1 MLLSSIHSPS
11 EQVDLPLCVAVR
23 TRDGLFA
30 ITPETGCVIDQQV
43 TTSALSQRHVEAQV
57 GIDTRYP
64 AKARNPQELYEAL
77 SVHDPH
83 LADLNIEYDRLL
95 GLLDV
100 GHSVLAVKVFRF
112 ICERLDGWNYWFGR
126 VADLLTEFDGY
137 GRASVYRAWSSLQP
151 MLARVDPVRSL
162 GTLRV
167 RVNPWY
173 AWRGARYFQSPAVS
187 NWYAAVAVQ
196 LSSIGHEK
204 NEVDQ

>member
-1 MLLSSIHSPS
+1 MILSFIHSSS
-11 EQVDLPLCVAVR
+11 EKVDLPLCVPVR

-30 ITPETGCVIDQQV
+30 IDPETGCVIDQQV
-43 TTSALSQRHVEAQV
+43 TTGALSQRHIKAQV
-57 GIDTRYP
+57 GVDTRFP
-64 AKARNPQELYEAL
+64 TEARNPEELFEAI

-95 GLLDV
+95 GLLDT
-100 GHSVLAVKVFRF
+100 GHSVLAVKIFRF

-126 VADLLTEFDGY
+126 VAELLTEFDDC

-151 MLARVDPVRSL
+151 MLVRAEPVRNL

-173 AWRGARYFQSPAVS
+173 AWRGARYLQTPAIS
-187 NWYAAVAVQ
+187 NWYAAAAVQ
-196 LSSIGHEK
+196 LPSIER
-204 NEVDQ
+204 EVKEG

>member
-11 EQVDLPLCVAVR
+11 EQVDLPLCVPVR

-30 ITPETGCVIDQQV
+30 INPETGCVIDQQV
-43 TTSALSQRHVEAQV
+43 TTSALSKRHVEAQV

-64 AKARNPQELYEAL
+64 AEARNPQELYQAL

-83 LADLNIEYDRLL
+83 LADLNVEYDRLL

-126 VADLLTEFDGY
+126 VADLLTALDGY

-151 MLARVDPVRSL
+151 MLLRVEPIHNL

-173 AWRGARYFQSPAVS
+173 AWRGARYIQSPAIS
-187 NWYAAVAVQ
+187 NWYAAAAVQ
-196 LSSIGHEK
+196 LSSIERDVREG
-204 NEVDQ
+204 

>member
-11 EQVDLPLCVAVR
+11 EQVDLPLCVPVR
-23 TRDGLFA
+23 TLDGLFA
-30 ITPETGCVIDQQV
+30 IDPETGCVIDQQV
-43 TTSALSQRHVEAQV
+43 TISVLSQRHIKAQV

-64 AKARNPQELYEAL
+64 AEARNAQELYQAL

-83 LADLNIEYDRLL
+83 LADLNVEYDRLL

-126 VADLLTEFDGY
+126 VADLLTALDGY

-151 MLARVDPVRSL
+151 MLLRVEPIHNL

-173 AWRGARYFQSPAVS
+173 AWRGARYIQSPAIS
-187 NWYAAVAVQ
+187 NWYAAAAVQ
-196 LSSIGHEK
+196 LSSIERDVREG
-204 NEVDQ
+204 

>member
-1 MLLSSIHSPS
+1 MLLSSIHSTS
-11 EQVDLPLCVAVR
+11 EKLDLPLCVPVR

-30 ITPETGCVIDQQV
+30 INPETGCVIDQQV
-43 TTSALSQRHVEAQV
+43 TTAALSQRHVEAQV

-64 AKARNPQELYEAL
+64 AEARNPEELCEAL

-95 GLLDV
+95 GLLDA

-126 VADLLTEFDGY
+126 VADLLTEFDGC

-151 MLARVDPVRSL
+151 ILVRVEPIRNL

-173 AWRGARYFQSPAVS
+173 AWRGARYLQSPAVS
-187 NWYAAVAVQ
+187 NWYAVVAVQ
-196 LSSIGHEK
+196 LSSIEQ
-204 NEVDQ
+204 EVKEG

>member
-11 EQVDLPLCVAVR
+11 EKGDLQLCVPVR

-30 ITPETGCVIDQQV
+30 IDPKTGCVVDQQV
-43 TTSALSQRHVEAQV
+43 TTGALSRRHVTAQV

-64 AKARNPQELYEAL
+64 AEARNAEELFDAL

-83 LADLNIEYDRLL
+83 LSDLNVEYDRLL
-95 GLLDV
+95 GLLDT

-112 ICERLDGWNYWFGR
+112 ICEQLDGWNYWFGR
-126 VADLLTEFDGY
+126 VADLLTEFYDR

-151 MLARVDPVRSL
+151 MLLRVEPIRTL

-173 AWRGARYFQSPAVS
+173 AWRGARYLQGPAIS
-187 NWYAAVAVQ
+187 NWYAAVTVQ
-196 LSSIGHEK
+196 LLSLEQGVK
-204 NEVDQ
+204 EV